1 MASIK
6 KTTTKAGTT
15 RYRVRW
21 RLDGKLAE
29 KWYPTLEAA
38 RGAKTRA
45 EADALDG
52 VAFHPR
58 SGAKRLDDYF
68 ADWLP
73 ARLVR
78 GNPLAPSTRSG
89 YERLWRRNIKETLG
103 RKQLHAVTPEAVRN
117 WYGDLAASA
126 GQDQAAK
133 SYRLV
138 RAVLATAEAD
148 GLIRVNPCKLRGA
161 GQEHHAE
168 RPMVPT
174 SVVLDIAEAIEPRYR
189 TLVMLAGFVGL
200 RTGENLGLRRCD
212 VDLLHSEVTVS
223 RQAQEIPGAG
233 RVVGAPKSDAGQ
245 RVVALPRFVA
255 EALDAHLAAFVEVD
269 REAVVFTGPEG
280 TPLRRAT
287 LSRAWRA
294 AVRAAGAPEGLRLH
308 DLRHHAATLTARMP
322 GITTKELMARI
333 GHASPRAALIY
344 QHATAE
350 RDRAIASFLDDQIAT
365 VERPSLAAVVGLE
378 GSARGAGVGLA

>member
-6 KTTTKAGTT
+6 KTTTKSGET

-21 RLDGKLAE
+21 RLDGQLVE
-29 KWYPTLEAA
+29 KWYPTLQAA
-38 RGAKTRA
+38 RAAKTRA

-52 VAFHPR
+52 VSFHPG
-58 SGAKRLDDYF
+58 SGTKHLNAYF
-68 ADWLP
+68 AEWVP

-78 GNPLAPSTRSG
+78 GKGLAPSTRAG
-89 YERLWRRNIKETLG
+89 YERLWRRNVKETLG
-103 RKQLHAVTPEAVRN
+103 RKQLRAVTPEGVRN
-117 WYGDLAASA
+117 WYGELVAES

-138 RAVLATAEAD
+138 RAVLASAEAD
-148 GLIRVNPCKLRGA
+148 GVIRVNPCKLRGA
-161 GQEHHAE
+161 GQERYAE
-168 RPMVPT
+168 RPMVAT
-174 SVVLDIAEAIEPRYR
+174 SLVLDLADAIEPRYR
-189 TLVMLAGFVGL
+189 ALVMLAGFAGL

-212 VDLLHSEVTVS
+212 IDLLHSEVAVI

-233 RVVGAPKSDAGQ
+233 RVVCAPKSEAGQ
-245 RVVALPRFVA
+245 RVVALPRFLSD
-255 EALDAHLAAFVEVD
+255 ALEVHLAAFVDVD

-287 LSRAWRA
+287 LSRAWRT
-294 AVRAAGAPEGLRLH
+294 AVITTSAPEDLRLH

-344 QHATAE
+344 QHATAD
-350 RDRAIASFLDDQIAT
+350 RDRAIASFLDDQMAT
-365 VERPSLAAVVGLE
+365 VERPVLAAVVGLE
-378 GSARGAGVGLA
+378 ASTRGAGVGLG